1 KEILEAM
8 ESFRC
13 FLAITF
19 LCLVSAGI
27 RSEEQREKEV
37 PVQSEC
43 NINEKN
49 GKELSIETILEV
61 IEGHI
66 RKSFQILWD
75 TYELCKCLKLYTE
88 DSTTEEPTNDV
99 LDYYKTAWLTLEA
112 GYLQAH
118 AIGGNKSGTGVLTNT
133 QQTVHPKVI
142 EFKATML
149 FFEKHVFY
157 LLGDLR
163 NIANKQKNEI
173 EVNEIDSLRAESHKM
188 CQMYDESN
196 IFKYLDEENIEE
208 ECKGWI
214 EVLER
219 IDEKMNG
226 LSTAECVSILMKIF
240 YAYKYLYCRV
250 EFNCSERGLEESY
263 KHSTNSNVHPTEY
276 ETLTP
281 NPEPLE
287 EHTSGT
293 RQ

>member
-1 KEILEAM
+1 MSYQNKNINREKILEGM
-8 ESFRC
+8 EFFRC

-49 GKELSIETILEV
+49 GEELSIETILEV

-66 RKSFQILWD
+66 RKSYQVLWD
-75 TYELCKCLKLYTE
+75 IYELCERLKLYPE

-133 QQTVHPKVI
+133 QQTTYRRVI

-149 FFEKHVFY
+149 FFRKHVFY

-163 NIANKQKNEI
+163 DIANKEKNRT
-173 EVNEIDSLRAESHKM
+173 EVKKIDLLRAESHKM
-188 CQMYDESN
+188 YQMCDESN
-196 IFKYLDEENIEE
+196 ISKRLDEENIGQKCEE
-208 ECKGWI
+208 WI
-214 EVLER
+214 
-219 IDEKMNG
+219 
-226 LSTAECVSILMKIF
+226 
-240 YAYKYLYCRV
+240 
-250 EFNCSERGLEESY
+250 
-263 KHSTNSNVHPTEY
+263 
-276 ETLTP
+276 
-281 NPEPLE
+281 
-287 EHTSGT
+287 
-293 RQ
+293 